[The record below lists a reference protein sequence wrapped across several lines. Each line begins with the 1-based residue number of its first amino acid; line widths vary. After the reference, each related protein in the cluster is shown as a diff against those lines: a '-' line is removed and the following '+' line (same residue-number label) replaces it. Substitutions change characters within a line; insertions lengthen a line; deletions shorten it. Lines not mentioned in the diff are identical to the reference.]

1 MILKTKNICYK
12 VNRLL
17 PSSKNPHF
25 QNEATCTTFLVKM
38 SFIYM
43 RMKNNFHIKGLALNL
58 VLIQRHGET
67 RKSPIE
73 QPRNIIL
80 CYKGRLWDTIVLGC
94 SQFTLYNLLVVSL
107 HGLIVEKYG
116 AALREMRFTIQ
127 AWTAPSYPYITYL
140 LFSIVFQ
147 LYLGTCARTILF
159 LARSLFVYLFN
170 WRVRSVR

>member
-1 MILKTKNICYK
+1 MFQHSKRNFVSPSGHVISSMSHAPSF
-12 VNRLL
+12 LL
-17 PSSKNPHF
+17 SRPPVLQRSSIRPFPSSLITHY
-25 QNEATCTTFLVKM
+25 QNEAKCKTFLVKM

-80 CYKGRLWDTIVLGC
+80 CCKGRLWDTIVLGC

-116 AALREMRFTIQ
+116 AALREMRLAIE
-127 AWTAPSYPYITYL
+127 AWIAPSYPYITY
-140 LFSIVFQ
+140 
-147 LYLGTCARTILF
+147 
-159 LARSLFVYLFN
+159 FN
-170 WRVRSVR
+170 IT

>member
-25 QNEATCTTFLVKM
+25 QNEAKCTTFLVKM

-80 CYKGRLWDTIVLGC
+80 CCKGRLWDTIVLGC

-116 AALREMRFTIQ
+116 AALREMRLTIQ
-127 AWTAPSYPYITYL
+127 AWTAPSYPYITYCL
-140 LFSIVFQ
+140 ALYFSCISVRVRVQFN
-147 LYLGTCARTILF
+147 LIF
-159 LARSLFVYLFN
+159 NLFN
-170 WRVRSVR
+170 WRVHLVR